1 MTKISLLVMASH
13 TPLPVYF
20 GLMSLLAFAFWRAD
34 KSRARAGQW
43 RVSERVLFGMTL
55 LGGAFGALAGMQFF
69 RHKTRKPLFWLVVGA
84 ACILQALLLVL
95 LRPAG

>member
-43 RVSERVLFGMTL
+43 RVAERILLGLAL
-55 LGGAFGALAGMQFF
+55 LGGAFGALAGMLLFH
-69 RHKTRKPLFWLVVGA
+69 HKTRKPLFCLVVGA